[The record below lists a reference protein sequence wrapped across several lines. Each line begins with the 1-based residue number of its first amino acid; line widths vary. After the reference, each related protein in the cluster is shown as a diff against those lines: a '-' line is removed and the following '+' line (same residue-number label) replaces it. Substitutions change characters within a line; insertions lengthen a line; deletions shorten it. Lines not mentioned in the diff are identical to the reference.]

1 MSTLATTPPGYADQH
16 GDVQRRLLLVVAV
29 AIIGGTLLWVLLG
42 PKAEPAL
49 CVARSCDCERI
60 GPPPVRQP
68 VAAWSALAIVAVG
81 VGAMATATTLGPATI
96 GLSVVTTGAAAFA
109 AHALAT
115 TGARHID
122 GLAVVVLVATVL
134 AAETARQLPAFV
146 LLAVTT
152 TIAAFAVRDLVEP
165 VTAILGLLLTIVL
178 WRNRYGRDTRW
189 AVAAAV
195 PFGIG
200 AAVWWAAGGP
210 WCAPGGVFQWH
221 GVWHLSAAVGL
232 AAGLRYLR
240 SGT

>member
-60 GPPPVRQP
+60 
-68 VAAWSALAIVAVG
+68 
-81 VGAMATATTLGPATI
+81 
-96 GLSVVTTGAAAFA
+96 GAAAFA